1 MFDDG
6 PQLLEVDHV
15 SKLYSRSPGGTRTRL
30 AATSLRALF
39 GQRARPISTL
49 AKGEFWAVN
58 DLSFRVARG
67 QAIGIIGQNGS
78 GKTTLLRMLSGQI
91 LPDKGEIRLRGSAA
105 AMIDLTAGFQGTA
118 SGRENIFLRGALLGR
133 SPEQM
138 LAALD
143 EIIDFAELG
152 DAIEA
157 PVMTYSSGMMMRLAF
172 SIMVAV
178 TPDILLVDEILAVG
192 DMRFRQ
198 KCHAKI
204 RQIRDRSALVLVS
217 HNMDD
222 VATLCDTVIVMN
234 KGQVVFAGAP
244 EPAIA
249 RYLELM
255 EGGQP
260 NAMKLLVP
268 NSRLDRTLRNLV
280 QPASCLQDFVHGW
293 TDQFGTPVDE
303 IESGEEIRF
312 RVSFNLREPIRH
324 LTVGLPVFSEEG
336 VYLTGFASMALV
348 DEPLKAEVG
357 YNCFEIRIEKCPL
370 NAGLYH
376 SVTGVR
382 DGPGYL
388 ARVANLP
395 LRVTSK
401 SHHAWGAISV
411 PHEWRRVAPE
421 EK

>member
-1 MFDDG
+1 MFDDE

-15 SKLYSRSPGGTRTRL
+15 SKLYSRSPGATRTRL

-49 AKGEFWAVN
+49 TKGEFWAVN

-133 SPEQM
+133 SREQM
-138 LAALD
+138 LTALE
-143 EIIDFAELG
+143 EIIEFAELG

-178 TPDILLVDEILAVG
+178 TPDILLVDEVLAVG

-204 RQIRDRSALVLVS
+204 RAIRERSALVLVS

-234 KGQVVFAGAP
+234 KGLVAFSGKP
-244 EPAIA
+244 EPAISCY
-249 RYLELM
+249 RELM
-255 EGGQP
+255 EDKAPIATDRRIERALGT
-260 NAMKLLVP
+260 LLEP
-268 NSRLDRTLRNLV
+268 APSLQNLR
-280 QPASCLQDFVHGW
+280 CEW
-293 TDQFGTPVDE
+293 TDRLGNPIMEV
-303 IESGEEIRF
+303 ESGEEIRF
-312 RVSFNLREPIRH
+312 RVGFDLLEPIRS
-324 LTVGLPVFSEEG
+324 LNIGVPVFTEDG
-336 VYLTGFASMALV
+336 VYLTGFSSMDMIGETLQSRSGRN
-348 DEPLKAEVG
+348 L
-357 YNCFEIRIEKCPL
+357 FEIVVAACPL
-370 NAGLYH
+370 NAGIYH
-376 SVTGVR
+376 SVTAVR

-388 ARVANLP
+388 ARVANAP
-395 LRVTSK
+395 LHVTTK
-401 SHHAWGAISV
+401 KNRTWGAVSV
-411 PHEWRRVAPE
+411 PHEWRALSSAQ
-421 EK
+421 